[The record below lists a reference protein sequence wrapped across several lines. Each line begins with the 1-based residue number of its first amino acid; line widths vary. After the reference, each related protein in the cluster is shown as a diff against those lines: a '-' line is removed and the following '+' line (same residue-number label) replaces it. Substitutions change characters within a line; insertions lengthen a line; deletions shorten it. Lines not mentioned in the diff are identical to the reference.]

1 MNVDKENMKAV
12 LDAFPQ
18 QCEQALKLGMGYK
31 VKMPVS
37 AIVFCGVG
45 GSAIPGE
52 VFQAC
57 FDLKIPIATHPDY
70 GLPKWADSTTLVFAV
85 SYSGN
90 TEEALDACREATK
103 RGCQVIGLSSGGKL
117 REICN
122 MAQIPHIAVP
132 SGIQPRDAI
141 GYMTIPLINV
151 CIDNGILPN
160 TLRHEI
166 RELTAMLSQDYD
178 TKAKTLA
185 EKLVGK
191 VPIIYTSRRM
201 RVVARTWKK
210 KLCEN
215 AKILSFA
222 NEFPELNHNEMVGY
236 TAPKAEFFTIIIED
250 EADHPRIR
258 KRMEIT
264 KKLIQSK
271 GVPVFSMKLTGES
284 TLAKI
289 FSAILLG
296 SYVGYELALRY
307 GIDPSR
313 VEMVENLKREMGK

>member
-31 VKMPVS
+31 VKGPIS
-37 AIVFCGVG
+37 SIVFCGVG

-57 FDLKIPIATHPDY
+57 FDLKVRIACHPDY
-70 GLPKWADSTTLVFAV
+70 GLPKWADSSTLVFAV

-90 TEEALDACREATK
+90 TEEAIDAYREANK
-103 RGCQVIGLSSGGKL
+103 RGCQTIALSSGGKL
-117 REICN
+117 REIAN
-122 MAQIPHIAVP
+122 MSRASHIAVP
-132 SGIQPRDAI
+132 DGIQPRDAI

-166 RELTAMLSQDYD
+166 RELTAVLSQDYD
-178 TKAKTLA
+178 VKAKALA

-191 VPIIYTSRRM
+191 VPVIYASRRM

-210 KLCEN
+210 KFCEN
-215 AKILSFA
+215 AKILAFA
-222 NEFPELNHNEMVGY
+222 NEFPELNHNEIVGY
-236 TAPKAEFFTIIIED
+236 TSPKAEFFTIIIED
-250 EADHPRIR
+250 EADHPRVR

-264 KKLIQSK
+264 KKLIQSR
-271 GVPVFSMKLTGES
+271 GVSVFSMKLTGSS
-284 TLAKI
+284 TLTKI
-289 FSAILLG
+289 FQAIQLG
-296 SYVGYELALRY
+296 SYTAYELALRY
-307 GIDPSR
+307 GVDPSK
-313 VEMVENLKREMGK
+313 VEIVENLKHELAQ